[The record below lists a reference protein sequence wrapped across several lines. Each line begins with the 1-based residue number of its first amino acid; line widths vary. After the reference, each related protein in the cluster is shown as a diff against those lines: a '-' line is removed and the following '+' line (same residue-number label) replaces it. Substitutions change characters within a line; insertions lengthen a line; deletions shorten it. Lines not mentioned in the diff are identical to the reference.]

1 MKKALKALAWAA
13 LAGLLCLAAAA
24 LAAKLYFTP
33 ARLKTLTLEYAAR
46 NLGREVAFD
55 SVALGLSGFSITN
68 LRVSEYPDFK
78 RGEFLSAAAFSV
90 RPSFRA
96 LLRREIKI
104 NSVSASGLKLR
115 VTEVK
120 KNTYN
125 FSDLITPAP
134 GVKPAAL
141 PGKSAPPPPLAIS
154 SLKVKDSRFTYA
166 NAAGDM
172 KVELRDIDLSA
183 SGISPDGLFPLEGN
197 FTLDVA
203 SPYFTGSIPA
213 SVKGRV
219 ALGNFDVQKGRAEID
234 KAALSLGGVKAE
246 IKGSLANLLEPDAR
260 LSVAIKQ
267 FSTSDLKTVF
277 KGLPHKVLLPEIEAD
292 ADFKLTMKDVNLRS
306 VKFRAGAV
314 GGGLKGRAAWEPRVS
329 YNITVEMKAQIP
341 EMDTTLLARKLK
353 QLPVPRG
360 FKLPLAD
367 LTARLLLR
375 DGSAEIQ
382 SFSLDCDALTVNGR
396 SAVNFAGKELKADGS
411 VKAEI
416 KSLAKL
422 AAIAPSLL
430 SQYGLSGA
438 AAASL
443 DYKYSGELALKG
455 TAALKEAGAVFADRK
470 FSGFSG
476 GLDFS
481 KDTVTARK
489 LEGKLDGEDLKASF
503 SARDLLKHPKA
514 DFDVKL
520 AKLTM
525 KDAPP
530 AAAAG
535 AAKSGPTAAPA
546 GKNAAAEPF
555 YLDVTGRAE
564 IGAIEHPN
572 FRCGPSSMKIALT
585 NISDDLKALDG
596 TASFTAGPG
605 KFSELYALAGRYKA
619 AKVALYP
626 LIVLQKTSKLA
637 KTLRLPDFNNIAF
650 DRIDGDYTFSKGL
663 MKLNKSA
670 LTAAVADVA
679 STGTIDL
686 PAEKLDMRINT
697 ELKQASGITLGA
709 PVGMLV
715 KGTFADP
722 SVKPDIKSIA
732 EQPAV
737 KKALDKLVPEG
748 SKLLKNL
755 FKK

>member
-1 MKKALKALAWAA
+1 MKKAIKILAWAA
-13 LAGLLCLAAAA
+13 LGSLLCLAGAAV
-24 LAAKLYFTP
+24 AAKLYFTP

-46 NLGREVAFD
+46 NLGREVTFD
-55 SVALGLSGFSITN
+55 SVSLGLSGFSITN
-68 LRVSEYPDFK
+68 LRVSEYPNFK
-78 RGEFLSAAAFSV
+78 RGEFLSAADFAV

-125 FSDLITPAP
+125 FSDLLTPERGA
-134 GVKPAAL
+134 KPAAL

-154 SLKVKDSRFTYA
+154 SLKVKNSRFTYA

-172 KVELRDIDLSA
+172 KVELRDITLSA
-183 SGISPDGLFPLEGN
+183 SGISPEGLFPLEGN
-197 FTLDVA
+197 FTVDVA

-213 SVKGRV
+213 RVKGRV
-219 ALGNFDVQKGRAEID
+219 ALGNFNVEKGRAEIE

-246 IKGSLANLLEPDAR
+246 IKGSLSNLMEPDAR
-260 LSVAIKQ
+260 LSLVIGQ

-277 KGLPHKVLLPEIEAD
+277 KGLPNKVLLPEIEAD
-292 ADFKLTMKDVNLRS
+292 ADLKLTMKDVNLRS

-314 GGGLKGRAAWEPRVS
+314 SGSLKGRAAWEPRVS
-329 YNITVEMKAQIP
+329 YNIAADIKAQVP
-341 EMDTTLLARKLK
+341 EMDTTLLARKVK

-360 FKLPLAD
+360 FKLPLSD
-367 LTARLLLR
+367 LAARLILK

-382 SFSLDCDALTVNGR
+382 SFSLDCDALAVNGR
-396 SAVNFAGKELKADGS
+396 TTVNFAGKDLKADGS
-411 VKAEI
+411 VKTEI

-422 AAIAPSLL
+422 AAIAPALL
-430 SQYGLSGA
+430 DQYGLSGA
-438 AAASL
+438 ASAGL

-455 TAALKEAGAVFADRK
+455 TATLKEAGAVFADRK
-470 FSGFSG
+470 LSGFSG
-476 GLDFS
+476 GMEFS
-481 KDTVTARK
+481 KDAVTARK

-503 SARDLLKHPKA
+503 TARDLLKHPKA
-514 DFDVKL
+514 DFDLKL
-520 AKLTM
+520 ARLTV

-530 AAAAG
+530 PAPSAAKGG
-535 AAKSGPTAAPA
+535 AAVRAQA
-546 GKNAAAEPF
+546 GGKTEGEPF
-555 YLDVTGRAE
+555 YLDITGRAE

-637 KTLRLPDFNNIAF
+637 KTLHLPDFNNIEF
-650 DRIDGDYTFSKGL
+650 DRIECDYTFSKGL

-670 LTAAVADVA
+670 LTAAVADVN
-679 STGTIDL
+679 SSGTIDL
-686 PAEKLDMRINT
+686 PAEKLDMKINT
-697 ELKQASGITLGA
+697 ELKQASGITMSA
-709 PVGMLV
+709 PVAMTV
-715 KGTFADP
+715 KGTFTDP
-722 SVKPDIKSIA
+722 SVKADIKSII

-737 KKALDKLVPEG
+737 KKALDKLAPDA
-748 SKLLKNL
+748 SKLLKGL

>member
-1 MKKALKALAWAA
+1 MKKALKAFAWTA

-24 LAAKLYFTP
+24 IAAKLYFTP
-33 ARLKTLTLEYAAR
+33 ARLKTLTLEYAAK
-46 NLGREVAFD
+46 NLGREVTFD

-68 LRVSEYPDFK
+68 LRVSEYPNFK
-78 RGEFLSAAAFSV
+78 KGEFLSAAAFSV

-96 LLRREIKI
+96 LLKREIKI

-115 VTEVK
+115 VAEVK

-134 GVKPAAL
+134 GVRPAAL

-154 SLKVKDSRFTYA
+154 SLKVRNSRFTYA
-166 NAAGDM
+166 NAAGDL

-197 FTLDVA
+197 FTMDVA

-213 SVKGRV
+213 SVKGHV

-246 IKGSLANLLEPDAR
+246 IKGSLSNLLEPDAR

-277 KGLPHKVLLPEIEAD
+277 KGLPNKVLLPEIDAD

-314 GGGLKGRAAWEPRVS
+314 SGGLKGRAAWEPRVT
-329 YNITVEMKAQIP
+329 YNLAADLKAQIP
-341 EMDTTLLARKLK
+341 EIDTTVLARKVK

-367 LTARLLLR
+367 LTATLLLR
-375 DGSAEIQ
+375 DGSAEITA
-382 SFSLDCDALTVNGR
+382 FSLNCDALAVNGR
-396 SAVNFAGKELKADGS
+396 TIVNFAGKDLKAAGS
-411 VKAEI
+411 VKAEV

-422 AAIAPSLL
+422 AAIAPALL
-430 SQYGLSGA
+430 GQYGLTGA
-438 AAASL
+438 AAAGL

-455 TAALKEAGAVFADRK
+455 TAALKEAGATFAERK

-476 GLDFS
+476 SLDFT
-481 KDTVTARK
+481 KDAVTARK

-520 AKLTM
+520 ARLTM
-525 KDAPP
+525 KDTPP
-530 AAAAG
+530 AAG
-535 AAKSGPTAAPA
+535 AAKNGPAANAA
-546 GKNAAAEPF
+546 GKNTAAEPF

-572 FRCGPSSMKIALT
+572 FRCGPSSMKMALT

-596 TASFTAGPG
+596 TTSFTAGPG
-605 KFSELYALAGRYKA
+605 KFSELYALAARYKA

-637 KTLRLPDFNNIAF
+637 KTLRLPDFNNIEF

-670 LTAAVADVA
+670 LTAAVADVT
-679 STGTIDL
+679 SSGTIDL

-697 ELKQASGITLGA
+697 ELKKASGITMGA
-709 PVGMLV
+709 PVAMTV